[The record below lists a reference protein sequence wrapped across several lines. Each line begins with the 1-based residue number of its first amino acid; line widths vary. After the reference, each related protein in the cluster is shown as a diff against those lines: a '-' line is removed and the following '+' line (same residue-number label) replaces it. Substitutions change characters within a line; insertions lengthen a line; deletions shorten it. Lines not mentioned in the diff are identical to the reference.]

1 MNKTLHIYGRNFD
14 EINKYIKGISFSN
27 VVTYDKQDNT
37 PDIYLKNLASVL
49 GWDLISSVVENGL
62 LSLCYINKSTYS
74 GHTLD

>member
-62 LSLCYINKSTYS
+62 SLCYINKSTYS
-74 GHTLD
+74 GHTVD

>member
-37 PDIYLKNLASVL
+37 PDIYLKNSVL
-49 GWDLISSVVENGL
+49 GWDLISSVVEKWFIIVML
-62 LSLCYINKSTYS
+62 HQKYLFDIPLIN
-74 GHTLD
+74 

>member
-37 PDIYLKNLASVL
+37 PDIYLKKFS
-49 GWDLISSVVENGL
+49 
-62 LSLCYINKSTYS
+62 
-74 GHTLD
+74 

>member
-49 GWDLISSVVENGL
+49 GWDLISSV
-62 LSLCYINKSTYS
+62 
-74 GHTLD
+74 

>member
-62 LSLCYINKSTYS
+62 LSRLHQQKLLT
-74 GHTLD
+74 GLLD